1 MTLSETWRELER
13 VTTPSIVELRK
24 GNLATLEAGLQL
36 SDLKTRLWAQ
46 QGMER
51 PISGG

>member
-36 SDLKTRLWAQ
+36 SDLKSLLWAQ
-46 QGMER
+46 EGTER
-51 PISGG
+51 PK